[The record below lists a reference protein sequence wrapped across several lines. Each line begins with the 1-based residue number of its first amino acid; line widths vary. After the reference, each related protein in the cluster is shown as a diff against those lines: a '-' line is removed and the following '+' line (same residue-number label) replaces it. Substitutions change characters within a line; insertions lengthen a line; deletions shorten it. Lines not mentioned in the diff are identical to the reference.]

1 MTGNRQDL
9 IREELEKH
17 FQPTELLIKDQSQLH
32 AGHEGARDGKGH
44 FDVTI
49 VSKAF
54 DGINRIQ
61 RHRMV
66 YDADGINRIQ
76 RHRMVYD
83 ALSKLIETDI
93 HALRIKAFAPS
104 ER

>member
-1 MTGNRQDL
+1 MSGDREAR

-49 VSKAF
+49 VSQAF
-54 DGINRIQ
+54 DGINR
-61 RHRMV
+61 V
-66 YDADGINRIQ
+66 Q

-93 HALRIKAFAPS
+93 HALRIKAIAPS

>member
-1 MTGNRQDL
+1 MSEDRETL
-9 IREELEKH
+9 IRRQLEKT

-32 AGHEGARDGKGH
+32 AGHAGAKDGKGH

-49 VSKAF
+49 VAEAF
-54 DGINRIQ
+54 DG
-61 RHRMV
+61 V
-66 YDADGINRIQ
+66 DRIQ

-83 ALSKLIETDI
+83 ALGELIKSDI
-93 HALRIKAFAPS
+93 HALRIKALAPS

>member
-1 MTGNRQDL
+1 VNDDRVESIRDALERQF
-9 IREELEKH
+9 E
-17 FQPTELLIKDQSQLH
+17 PTELLVKDQSQLH

-49 VSKAF
+49 VSAAF
-54 DGINRIQ
+54 DGQNRI
-61 RHRMV
+61 
-66 YDADGINRIQ
+66 A

-83 ALSKLIETDI
+83 ALAELLKSDI
-93 HALRIKAFAPS
+93 HALRIKAVDPS